1 MKIDLTGKVAVVTG
15 GSRGIGHAIA
25 QGLARVGSRVAVL
38 GRDVAKAR
46 EAAASL
52 GNGGEGGGGGRGY
65 GCDVSD
71 AQQVETTVAA
81 VEKDFGRIDV
91 VVNNAGTTRDNLLFR
106 IGEEDWDTVLNTN
119 LKGAFLVTKHAAR
132 GMIKRRWG
140 RIINITSV
148 VGIAGNK
155 GQANYTASKAGLIGF
170 TKSVSKELAS
180 RNVLVNAVAPG
191 FIDTELTRNIT
202 PTARETLL
210 QAIPLGRLGEGA
222 DVAAAVVFLA
232 SEFASYITGQV
243 LVVDG
248 GMVL

>member
-1 MKIDLTGKVAVVTG
+1 MKIDLAGKVSVVTG

-25 QGLARVGSRVAVL
+25 QALAVAGARVAIL
-38 GRDVAKAR
+38 GRDGAKAQ
-46 EAAASL
+46 AAAHAL
-52 GNGGEGGGGGRGY
+52 TNGSARGY
-65 GCDVSD
+65 GCDVAD
-71 AQQVETTVAA
+71 AAQVETTIAA
-81 VEKDFGRIDV
+81 VERDFGRIDV

-106 IGEEDWDTVLNTN
+106 IGEDDWDTVIDTN

-140 RIINITSV
+140 RIVNITSV
-148 VGIAGNK
+148 VGIYGNK
-155 GQANYTASKAGLIGF
+155 GQSNYTASKAGLIGF

-191 FIDTELTRNIT
+191 FIDTELTRAIT
-202 PTARETLL
+202 GDAREALIG
-210 QAIPLGRLGEGA
+210 AIPLGRLGQGS
-222 DVAAAVVFLA
+222 DVAAAVLFLV
-232 SEFASYITGQV
+232 SDFASYITGQV

>member
-1 MKIDLTGKVAVVTG
+1 MKIDLAGRVAVVTG

-25 QGLARVGSRVAVL
+25 QTLAGAGAQVAVI
-38 GRDVAKAR
+38 GRDAAKAQT
-46 EAAASL
+46 AAHALS
-52 GNGGEGGGGGRGY
+52 NGGAARGY
-65 GCDVSD
+65 GCDVGD
-71 AQQVETTVAA
+71 AAQVEATVAA
-81 VEKDFGRIDV
+81 VERDFGRIDV

-106 IGEEDWDTVLNTN
+106 IAEDDWDTVIDTN

-140 RIINITSV
+140 RIVNITSV
-148 VGIAGNK
+148 VGIYGNK
-155 GQANYTASKAGLIGF
+155 GQSNYTASKAGLIGF

-191 FIDTELTRNIT
+191 FIDTELTRAIVGD
-202 PTARETLL
+202 AREALIG
-210 QAIPLGRLGEGA
+210 AIPLGRLGQGS
-222 DVAAAVVFLA
+222 DVAAAVLFLV
-232 SEFASYITGQV
+232 SDFASYITGQV

>member
-1 MKIDLTGKVAVVTG
+1 MKIDLAGKVALVTG

-25 QGLARVGSRVAVL
+25 QALARVGAQVALL
-38 GRDVAKAR
+38 GRDAAKAR
-46 EAAASL
+46 EVADSLGPAAS
-52 GNGGEGGGGGRGY
+52 RGY
-65 GCDVSD
+65 GCDVSQ
-71 AQQVETTVAA
+71 AGQVETTVAA

-91 VVNNAGTTRDNLLFR
+91 LVNNAGTTRDNLLFR
-106 IGEEDWDTVLNTN
+106 IAEEDWDTVLDTN

-140 RIINITSV
+140 RVINITSV
-148 VGIAGNK
+148 VGISGNK

-180 RNVLVNAVAPG
+180 RNVLVNAIAPG
-191 FIDTELTRNIT
+191 FIETELTRDLT
-202 PTARETLL
+202 PNHRAMLL
-210 QAIPLGRLGEGA
+210 EAIPLGRWGQGA
-222 DVAAAVVFLA
+222 DVAAAVLFLA
-232 SEFASYITGQV
+232 SDFASYITGQV

>member
-25 QGLARVGSRVAVL
+25 QALAHVGSRVAVL
-38 GRDVAKAR
+38 ARDVAKAR
-46 EAAASL
+46 EAATSL
-52 GNGGEGGGGGRGY
+52 GDGGGARGY
-65 GCDVSD
+65 GCDVTD
-71 AQQVETTVAA
+71 AKQVETTVAA

-106 IGEEDWDTVLNTN
+106 IGEDDWDAVLNTN

-148 VGIAGNK
+148 VGISGNK

-202 PTARETLL
+202 GGARETLL
-210 QAIPLGRLGEGA
+210 RAIPLGRLGEGA

>member
-1 MKIDLTGKVAVVTG
+1 VKIDLTGKVALVTG

-25 QGLARVGSRVAVL
+25 QAFARVGAQIAVL
-38 GRDVAKAR
+38 GRDLAKVR

-52 GNGGEGGGGGRGY
+52 GDGRARGY
-65 GCDVSD
+65 ACDVSD
-71 AQQVETTVAA
+71 AKQVETTVGA

-91 VVNNAGTTRDNLLFR
+91 LVNNAGTTRDNLLFR
-106 IGEEDWDTVLNTN
+106 IGEDDWDTVLDTN

-148 VGIAGNK
+148 VGLSGNK
-155 GQANYTASKAGLIGF
+155 GQANYSASKAGLVGF

-191 FIDTELTRNIT
+191 FIETELTRDLS
-202 PTARETLL
+202 PDHRAMLL
-210 QAIPLGRLGEGA
+210 EVIPLGRWGQVT
-222 DVAAAVVFLA
+222 DVAAAVLFLA
-232 SEFASYITGQV
+232 SDFAGYITGQV

>member
-38 GRDVAKAR
+38 GRDIAKAR